1 MKDKEEDADTSFPAN
16 RHCVAVLG
24 TRGWR
29 REAEL
34 ES

>member
-1 MKDKEEDADTSFPAN
+1 MKDKEEDAHMLFPAN

-24 TRGWR
+24 TGGWR